1 VNETQRLALKSAGL
15 LAEETSGI
23 VRDLRTRIYPEP
35 HALEGAPL
43 LVWQRLN
50 QAQALMRKAADLLAQ
65 VADPAAARAKAI
77 DPNEIADLEAMVGFD
92 QAADEALS
100 EVPGPSPS
108 VIDTI
113 AIDYRPETELPLPWR
128 SGGEVPG
135 G

>member
-50 QAQALMRKAADLLAQ
+50 QAQALMRKAADLLSE
-65 VADPAAARAKAI
+65 VTDPAAARAKAI

-92 QAADEALS
+92 QAADEADLRAMTDS
-100 EVPGPSPS
+100 
-108 VIDTI
+108 I
-113 AIDYRPETELPLPWR
+113 AIDFHLEEDKPWR